1 MADGGGAQ
9 NPLSPILA
17 GLPGLDQRVSGQ
29 QQLSGAEKQQASLSH
44 GGVDPAYVPDTSF
57 ETFERLSHQEIY
69 DAVQQMQP
77 GVMQHF
83 GDQWVTMF
91 TEISGAVTGL
101 MIQTARATSSLHG
114 SFASA
119 GEAAGRKFITEAT
132 DVYTVLSAVGH
143 RVKSA
148 AYGAEAVKAAV
159 PAPLTETGGGAV
171 DTSMTPVLADLAD
184 LATPGTAADTQ
195 RKKTELHQQA
205 ITAMNLTYKPTYG
218 PAGENVPTFVAPTQ
232 PGTVNPNDPGTGGGG
247 SNNGGTTNGGGG
259 TTTDDGTTTGED
271 PGTTEETTQPG
282 TTTDDDETTTAGTD
296 TEDSGGSDD
305 SQGDDSTTNPAGTT
319 PASTTP
325 ASTTPGTSPGGGG
338 SPGSGSPGGSSPGGA
353 TLTPGGSVA
362 GRAPA
367 GVGQNLAA
375 AGLSGAAGAAAG
387 RGMSPG
393 MMGAPGARGGG
404 KDDEQE
410 HSAPDYLRRVQPELF
425 GDEIPAVPEAIGSDA
440 PSTRVADQGEGG
452 AGAS

>member
-1 MADGGGAQ
+1 MADGGGSQ
-9 NPLSPILA
+9 NPLSVI
-17 GLPGLDQRVSGQ
+17 LPGLDQQVSGRQ
-29 QQLSGAEKQQASLSH
+29 QQSGAEKQQESLSH
-44 GGVDPAYVPDTSF
+44 GGVDPKYISEF
-57 ETFERLSHQEIY
+57 EPFDGFSHEDIY
-69 DAVQQMQP
+69 NAVQQMQP
-77 GVMQHF
+77 GVMQQF
-83 GDQWVTMF
+83 GDQWVAMF

-101 MIQTARATSSLHG
+101 MIQTARASSSLHG
-114 SFASA
+114 EFASA
-119 GEAAGRKFITEAT
+119 GEAAGRKFVTEAT

-143 RVKSA
+143 RVKAA
-148 AYGAEAVKAAV
+148 AYGAEAVKVAV
-159 PAPLTETGGGAV
+159 PAPIN
-171 DTSMTPVLADLAD
+171 
-184 LATPGTAADTQ
+184 ATVVTDPGTSVPATLAELAVPGSAAT
-195 RKKTELHQQA
+195 TEREKEDRRLQA
-205 ITAMNLTYKPTYG
+205 IAAMKTTYMPTYG

-232 PGTVNPNDPGTGGGG
+232 PGTGNPLDPGSGGGG
-247 SNNGGTTNGGGG
+247 SNNGGATTGGSG

-282 TTTDDDETTTAGTD
+282 TTDDETTTAGTD

-305 SQGDDSTTNPAGTT
+305 SQGDDSTTDPASTT

-325 ASTTPGTSPGGGG
+325 ASTTPGTTPGTSPGGGG

-353 TLTPGGSVA
+353 ALTPGGSVA

-375 AGLSGAAGAAAG
+375 AGISGAAGAASAG

-425 GDEIPAVPEAIGSDA
+425 GDDIPAVPEAIGSDA
-440 PSTRVADQGEGG
+440 PSTRVADQDQGG

>member
-9 NPLSPILA
+9 NPLSAI
-17 GLPGLDQRVSGQ
+17 LPGLDQQVSGRQ
-29 QQLSGAEKQQASLSH
+29 QQSGAEQQQESLSH
-44 GGVDPAYVPDTSF
+44 GGVDPKYIPEF
-57 ETFERLSHQEIY
+57 EPFDGMSHEDIY
-69 DAVQQMQP
+69 NAVQQMQP
-77 GVMQHF
+77 GVMQQF
-83 GDQWVTMF
+83 GDQWVAMF

-101 MIQTARATSSLHG
+101 MIQTARASSSLHG
-114 SFASA
+114 EFASA

-143 RVKSA
+143 RVKAA
-148 AYGAEAVKAAV
+148 AYGAEAVKVAV
-159 PAPLTETGGGAV
+159 PAPVNATEGSNVG
-171 DTSMTPVLADLAD
+171 TSVPATLAELSVPGSAA
-184 LATPGTAADTQ
+184 ATEREKDD
-195 RKKTELHQQA
+195 RRQQA
-205 ITAMNLTYKPTYG
+205 IAAMKMTYMPTYG

-232 PGTVNPNDPGTGGGG
+232 PGTGGGTDDPGTGGGG
-247 SNNGGTTNGGGG
+247 SNNGGTTGGGG
-259 TTTDDGTTTGED
+259 TTTDDGTTTGEN

-282 TTTDDDETTTAGTD
+282 TTTDDDTTTAGTD
-296 TEDSGGSDD
+296 TDDSGGSDD
-305 SQGDDSTTNPAGTT
+305 SQGDDSSSTNPASTT

-325 ASTTPGTSPGGGG
+325 ATTTPGTSPGGGG

-375 AGLSGAAGAAAG
+375 AGLSGAAGAASAG

-425 GDEIPAVPEAIGSDA
+425 GDDVPAVPGAIGADA
-440 PSTRVADQGEGG
+440 PATRVADQDQGG

>member
-1 MADGGGAQ
+1 MADGGGSQ
-9 NPLSPILA
+9 NPLSAI
-17 GLPGLDQRVSGQ
+17 LPGLDQQVSGRQ
-29 QQLSGAEKQQASLSH
+29 QQSGAEKQQESLSH
-44 GGVDPAYVPDTSF
+44 GGVDPKYISGF
-57 ETFERLSHQEIY
+57 EPFNSMSHEEIY
-69 DAVQQMQP
+69 NAVQQMQP
-77 GVMQHF
+77 GVMQQF
-83 GDQWVTMF
+83 GDQWVAMF

-101 MIQTARATSSLHG
+101 MIQTARASSSLHG
-114 SFASA
+114 EFASA
-119 GEAAGRKFITEAT
+119 GEAAGRKFVTEAT

-143 RVKSA
+143 RVKAA
-148 AYGAEAVKAAV
+148 AYGAEAVKVAV
-159 PAPLTETGGGAV
+159 PAPINATV
-171 DTSMTPVLADLAD
+171 VAD
-184 LATPGTAADTQ
+184 PGTSVPATLAELAVPGSAAA
-195 RKKTELHQQA
+195 TEREKEDRRLQA
-205 ITAMNLTYKPTYG
+205 IAAMTLTYEPTYG

-305 SQGDDSTTNPAGTT
+305 SQGDDSSTDPAGTT

-404 KDDEQE
+404 KDDEEE
-410 HSAPDYLRRVQPELF
+410 HNSPDYLRRVQPELF

-440 PSTRVADQGEGG
+440 PSTRVADQGG